1 MKNKLKLAYILLMLF
16 DVSNAQNN
24 ESNKMT
30 VRKSNQ
36 FIAVEQ
42 PALNVL
48 YRGIENLIHI
58 AYGGNCKLLVKI
70 NNGTIVDK
78 LDGNYAVFV
87 NDSASCEISIF
98 EQRGKGLKNIG
109 NRKYRVK
116 SVPDPVPTF
125 AGKRNGDVIT
135 KALMM
140 QGNLAVVLENFLY
153 DIRYEIVSFSISI
166 NICGEFKTGSTN
178 GSMITV
184 DQLALISKT
193 KNYSKIIIEDIKVR
207 AIGINSCVRTLPS
220 ISLRIVG

>member
-87 NDSASCEISIF
+87 NDSASCEISIIDF
-98 EQRGKGLKNIG
+98 TGKQIK
-109 NRKYRVK
+109 
-116 SVPDPVPTF
+116 TE
-125 AGKRNGDVIT
+125 T
-135 KALMM
+135 
-140 QGNLAVVLENFLY
+140 
-153 DIRYEIVSFSISI
+153 IS
-166 NICGEFKTGSTN
+166 N
-178 GSMITV
+178 GSLNHQI
-184 DQLALISKT
+184 DISHLSNGVYLCEIKSGTKT
-193 KNYSKIIIEDIKVR
+193 ISRKFIKE
-207 AIGINSCVRTLPS
+207 
-220 ISLRIVG
+220 